1 MFEMGT
7 VYVVRS
13 ISGVPLFLLYLSVA
27 TALLTLFLLLYLKAT
42 RHDEIG
48 LIRAGNASAAV
59 SLSSAMIGFCLP
71 LSKAL
76 AQAASIPDLVIWAG
90 LALVVQLT
98 AYGIANLVVPQ
109 LSEKI
114 EQNMLSAALVS
125 AGLSIT
131 CGMLSAA
138 AMTE

>member
-13 ISGVPLFLLYLSVA
+13 ISGVPLFVLYLAVA
-27 TALLTLFLLLYLKAT
+27 AALLAIFVLLYLKAT

-59 SLSSAMIGFCLP
+59 SLAGAMIGFCLP

-76 AQAASIPDLVIWAG
+76 AQAATIPDLVIWAG
-90 LALVVQLT
+90 LALIVQLA
-98 AYGIANLVVPQ
+98 AYGIANLMVPG

-114 EQNMLSAALVS
+114 EQNMLSAAIAA
-125 AGLSIT
+125 AGLSLT
-131 CGMLSAA
+131 CGILSAA

>member
-1 MFEMGT
+1 
-7 VYVVRS
+7 
-13 ISGVPLFLLYLSVA
+13 
-27 TALLTLFLLLYLKAT
+27 
-42 RHDEIG
+42 
-48 LIRAGNASAAV
+48 
-59 SLSSAMIGFCLP
+59 MIGFCLP

-90 LALVVQLT
+90 LALIVQLA
-98 AYGIANLVVPQ
+98 AYGIANLMVPG

-114 EQNMLSAALVS
+114 EQNMLSAAIAA
-125 AGLSIT
+125 AGLSLT